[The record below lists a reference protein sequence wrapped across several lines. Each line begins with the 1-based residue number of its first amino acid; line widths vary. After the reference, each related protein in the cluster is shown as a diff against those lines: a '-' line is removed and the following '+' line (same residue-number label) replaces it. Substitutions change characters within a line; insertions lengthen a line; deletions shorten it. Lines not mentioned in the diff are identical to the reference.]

1 MINQVQK
8 FLLIPCL
15 IILFLFSSACGI
27 LKPPHVDSQGYYT
40 IHYNSC
46 GPTSIKNALARYYT
60 ENGIKFKRAYTT
72 TKQISQSIQ
81 DNDLPFPFNARE
93 CLIVLDRDAAQLT
106 WPHEIKME
114 MQRHGIKLRTVDM
127 KYLKANPD
135 ETYII
140 LVHKKWTIDQYH
152 WFAYPNYAPLNY
164 YGDETVFDKIY
175 LLEPL
180 QR

>member
-8 FLLIPCL
+8 YLLIPCL

-140 LVHKKWTIDQYH
+140 LVDKKWTIDQYH
-152 WFAYPNYAPLNY
+152 CFAYPYYAPLNN
-164 YGDETVFDKIY
+164 
-175 LLEPL
+175 
-180 QR
+180 